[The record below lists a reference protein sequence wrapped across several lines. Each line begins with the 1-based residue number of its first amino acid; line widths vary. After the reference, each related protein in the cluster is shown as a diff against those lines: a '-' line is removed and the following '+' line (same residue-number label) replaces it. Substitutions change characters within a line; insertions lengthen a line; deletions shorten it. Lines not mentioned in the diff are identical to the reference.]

1 MSDLQ
6 LGLLVLGLLAL
17 GAVAAYNAWRTRQ
30 SLPKTMRERPMGPRQ
45 EPRLDGEQAEHVEQA
60 EGSDEVAAVEPTLV
74 ADPLPVIVPEKR
86 LGLDD
91 LIDSIAPLIIDSP
104 VSGDALL
111 AALPGSRRVGSKPF
125 AVEGLNDDTQMWEQP
140 RAGERYSALQVGIQL
155 ANRSGPLNEIEFSE
169 FVVKTQAYA
178 DAIGAAVD
186 FPDMRTEVSRARELD
201 AFANQHDAQLG
212 FVLRA
217 GRAAWS
223 PGFVVQTAAQMGFVA
238 GVVPG
243 RMVLPSQRVGHAP
256 LLSLSFDSQI
266 AMAEESE
273 QVAIR
278 EVQLQLDVTRVPR
291 EDEPFVQL
299 CQVARALAT
308 AMEGQVTDDNGRLL
322 APETIEAIG
331 RDLEGIYDELA
342 ARDLS
347 AGSDQARRLF
357 A

>member
-17 GAVAAYNAWRTRQ
+17 GSVAGYNAWRTRQ
-30 SLPKTMRERPMGPRQ
+30 SLPKTMREIPTGARQ
-45 EPRLDGEQAEHVEQA
+45 EPLMDGTEPVLN
-60 EGSDEVAAVEPTLV
+60 EGAGETESVEPPV
-74 ADPLPVIVPEKR
+74 VSDPLPVILPEKR

-125 AVEGLNDDTQMWEQP
+125 AVEGLNDDTQVWEQP

-223 PGFVVQTAAQMGFVA
+223 PGFVVQTAGQMGFVA

-243 RMVLPSQRVGHAP
+243 RLVLPSQRVGHAP
-256 LLSLSFDSQI
+256 VLSLSFDSQI

-273 QVAIR
+273 QAAIR
-278 EVQLQLDVTRVPR
+278 ELQLLLDVTRVPR
-291 EDEPFVQL
+291 EDEPFEQM